1 MKKYVLSDM
10 IDKFNNK
17 KYNVIS
23 EKDKKLIL
31 KINNIINNGDDFDD
45 EKPYRILALFRTASD

>member
-1 MKKYVLSDM
+1 MNKYVF
-10 IDKFNNK
+10 KFNNK

-31 KINNIINNGDDFDD
+31 KINNIINGDDFDD